1 MKYLSAFVLLLLLFV
16 ACTPDEKDNV
26 TPTPVPDIF
35 DNCIGEYDCVKYEG
49 FWDSSDTTTYETVNV
64 TLLSKTDSL
73 IRIFNDTFRLKKDSS
88 MGIYASQNF
97 SFCEIRSRFHK
108 DSIVLLVAD
117 RIKSPNHVLLLNG
130 KKL

>member
-1 MKYLSAFVLLLLLFV
+1 MKYLSTFLLLLLLV
-16 ACTPDEKDNV
+16 AACTPDDKDNV
-26 TPTPVPDIF
+26 TPTPTPDIF
-35 DNCIGEYDCVKYEG
+35 DNCVGEYNCVKLEG
-49 FWDSSDTTTYETVNV
+49 FWDGSDTTTYETVNV

-88 MGIYASQNF
+88 LDIYASQNF

-117 RIKSPNHVLLLNG
+117 RLKTPNHVLYLNG